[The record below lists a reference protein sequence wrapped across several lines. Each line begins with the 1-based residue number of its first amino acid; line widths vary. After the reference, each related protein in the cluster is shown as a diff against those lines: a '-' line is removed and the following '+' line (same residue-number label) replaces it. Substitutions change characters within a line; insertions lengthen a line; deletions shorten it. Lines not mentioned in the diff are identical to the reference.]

1 MEYTDPLWLAR
12 EIINDSN
19 LQHGFLEAG
28 EELMDLNER
37 TYTELN
43 TGNWWLSTERDELPQ
58 VITRTVAVKYMYI
71 NNKFVALQGAI
82 LLPLILYLD
91 GTWLSQNGSHNIK
104 PWMMSIGNLPIS
116 VQNLPR
122 AKKVAYYI

>member
-71 NNKFVALQGAI
+71 NNKFVAL
-82 LLPLILYLD
+82 
-91 GTWLSQNGSHNIK
+91 
-104 PWMMSIGNLPIS
+104 
-116 VQNLPR
+116 
-122 AKKVAYYI
+122 

>member
-71 NNKFVALQGAI
+71 YNKFVAF
-82 LLPLILYLD
+82 
-91 GTWLSQNGSHNIK
+91 
-104 PWMMSIGNLPIS
+104 
-116 VQNLPR
+116 
-122 AKKVAYYI
+122 